1 MTKAKELQNQPQFD
15 NYLDNPVILGPY
27 TSHIWRNDPKH
38 LSFLFSR
45 YKFCAKLLTGKKE
58 VLEVGCGDAC
68 GTPLVAQVVEK
79 VNCVDWEPLLM
90 DDNRERLKDFKNIH
104 FSLLD
109 ITERPFNHECDAV
122 FSLDVIE
129 HIKPELEHNFFENV
143 CKSLKGNGI
152 CMIGTPNI
160 EAQKY
165 ATAASQEGHINLKSY
180 TDFQKILSKYFENG
194 FIFSM
199 NDEVVHTGFYP
210 MAQYLIAVG
219 IGPKNMNN
227 GG

>member
-1 MTKAKELQNQPQFD
+1 MIKAKEPQNQLQFD
-15 NYLDNPVILGPY
+15 NYKKNPVTLGPF
-27 TSHIWRNDPKH
+27 TSHLWRDDPKH
-38 LSFLFSR
+38 LCFLFSR
-45 YKFCAKLLTGKKE
+45 YKFCAKLLAGKEE

-90 DDNRERLKDFKNIH
+90 DDNRERLKDFQNIS

-109 ITERPFNHECDAV
+109 ITEKPFDHKCDAV

-129 HIKPELEHNFFENV
+129 HIKPELEHIFFENI
-143 CKSLKGNGI
+143 CKSLKEDGI
-152 CMIGTPNI
+152 CITGTPNI

-165 ATAASQEGHINLKSY
+165 ATAGSQEGHINLKSY
-180 TDFQKILSKYFENG
+180 TDFLKILSKYFKNG
-194 FIFSM
+194 FIFAM

-210 MAQYLIAVG
+210 MAHYLIAVG
-219 IGPKNMNN
+219 IDPIK
-227 GG
+227 